1 MNWTD
6 DALMISVSHGSGET
20 LSLDVLTRSH
30 GRMTCRIRDVGSDFP
45 RLDPGCS
52 MELTVSEAGNGYPDA
67 KIASVTGGIDEAAAE
82 DLGSAV
88 LTSMRSVM
96 SAIMPNGEPVP
107 DMFEYS
113 RRLISGI
120 AQKDGRWPIYYA
132 QWEFALLVMF
142 SHISGIQRCR
152 SAFKH
157 GEVLYFAPRSARL
170 VTRAEAG
177 AFIDRMVPIAN
188 FLLGGKNAVVPEVQG
203 ALSLFG
209 MLMKRIGDDQRLE
222 EARSAVIEKLSEI
235 EAIPRYDERN
245 AATTDEESFRRRLLT
260 LRPLRVHDSH
270 GVA

>member
-6 DALMISVSHGSGET
+6 DALMISVSPGSGET

-30 GRMTCRIRDVGSDFP
+30 GRMTCRIRDVGADFP

-52 MELTVSEAGNGYPDA
+52 LELTVSDAGNGYPDA
-67 KIASVTGGIDEAAAE
+67 TISSVAGGIDEAAAE

-113 RRLISGI
+113 GRLISGI
-120 AQKDGRWPIYYA
+120 AAKDGRWPIYYA
-132 QWEFALLVMF
+132 QWEFALLVLF
-142 SHISGIQRCR
+142 GHISGVQRCR

-157 GEVLYFAPRSARL
+157 GEAIYLAPRSARL
-170 VTRAEAG
+170 VTRTEAG
-177 AFIDRMVPIAN
+177 AFLDRMVPIAN
-188 FLLGGKNAVVPEVQG
+188 FLLGGKNAVVPEVQK

-209 MLMKRIGDDQRLE
+209 MLMKRIGEDTRLE
-222 EARSAVIEKLSEI
+222 QARGAVIDKLSEV
-235 EAIPRYDERN
+235 EAIPRYDERK
-245 AATTDEESFRRRLLT
+245 AATTDEESFRRRLLS
-260 LRPLRVHDSH
+260 LRPLRVHDANI
-270 GVA
+270 VA